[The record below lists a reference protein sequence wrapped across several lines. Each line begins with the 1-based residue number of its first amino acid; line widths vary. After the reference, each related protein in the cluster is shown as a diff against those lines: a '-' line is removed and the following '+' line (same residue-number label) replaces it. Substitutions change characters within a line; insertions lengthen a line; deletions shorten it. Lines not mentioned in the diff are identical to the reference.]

1 MQEVHLHKKQ
11 QQPQQQQQDKSKETL
26 GRNHKTE
33 LKSDE
38 KATQKEPKNNCR
50 MPKTYEYQTL
60 LVLFVLQGG
69 WNWPIM
75 DYLAAPS

>member
-1 MQEVHLHKKQ
+1 MGGADAQEALKATKAAAGEKKE
-11 QQPQQQQQDKSKETL
+11 SL

-69 WNWPIM
+69 
-75 DYLAAPS
+75 